1 MPLDS
6 LIAIACDQIVFHD
19 AVLDEDLRVVPCQ
32 QTAGIPGLPDAHGQN
47 LWHTK
52 RPSLSSN

>member
-19 AVLDEDLRVVPCQ
+19 AVLDEVLRVVSRQ
-32 QTAGIPGLPDAHGQN
+32 QTAGIPGLPGAHGQN
-47 LWHTK
+47 FWHTK